1 MIWNIRNTSVPSVGQ
16 SSTTTASLSSQTAL
30 TFESPLVMGIL
41 NLTPDSFSD
50 GGQFQ
55 TPAEALAQA
64 LRLAGEGADI
74 LDLGA
79 ESTRPG
85 AKPVTEEEELA
96 RLIPVLETISG
107 VIQIPI
113 SVDTTKPR
121 VAREA
126 LRAGAHI
133 INDVSG
139 LKMNP
144 QLADEVRQFG
154 AGLILMHRRGT
165 PETMQS
171 MTHYENLVEDVINEL
186 EGSIEIALS
195 HGVAFTQMVLDPG
208 IGFSKTA
215 GQNLELIA
223 QLEEFRFLNR
233 PILVG
238 PSRKSFLGAVTG
250 GSPAERLFGT
260 VAASVLAYERG
271 ARLFR
276 VHDVKPVKDALLTAR
291 AVLNSER
298 IVSR

>member
-1 MIWNIRNTSVPSVGQ
+1 MIWNIRNTS
-16 SSTTTASLSSQTAL
+16 L

-41 NLTPDSFSD
+41 NLTPDSFYD
-50 GGQFQ
+50 GGRLK
-55 TPAEALAQA
+55 TPAEALARA

-79 ESTRPG
+79 ESTKPG

-96 RLIPVLETISG
+96 RLIPALEAISP
-107 VIQIPI
+107 VVRIPI

-126 LRAGAHI
+126 LQAGAHI

-144 QLADEVRQFG
+144 EIADAVREFG

-171 MTHYENLVEDVINEL
+171 LAHYENLVEEVMSEL
-186 EGSIEIALS
+186 EESIETALS
-195 HGVAFTQMVLDPG
+195 RGMAFTQMVLDPG

-215 GQNLELIA
+215 EQSLELIA
-223 QLEEFRFLNR
+223 HLDAFRYLNR
-233 PILVG
+233 PVLIG

-250 GSPAERLFGT
+250 SGPSERLFGT
-260 VAASVLAYERG
+260 VGVCVLAFERG

-276 VHDVKPVKDALLTAR
+276 VHDVKPVKEALLAAR

-298 IVSR
+298 IVSS